1 MYVAATGSLKP
12 VQCSNW
18 LYSQITL
25 TVLQVTT
32 GKYTL
37 FYKALKVIETL
48 IDGERTIYKSI
59 NEFCN
64 IKSEGLKDWQSL
76 YFLLKVIGKESGL
89 SNIIF
94 IRFLV
99 LVPCGRKFFRDN
111 EKAICKE
118 GLSDENILEL
128 YITVKQTL
136 NKTGE
141 PSRQRKAQVKK
152 EDYT

>member
-1 MYVAATGSLKP
+1 M
-12 VQCSNW
+12 
-18 LYSQITL
+18 
-25 TVLQVTT
+25 
-32 GKYTL
+32 
-37 FYKALKVIETL
+37 IETL

-59 NEFCN
+59 KEFSN

-76 YFLLKVIGKESGL
+76 YFLLKEIGKESGL

-99 LVPCGRKFFRDN
+99 LVPCGKKFFRDI

-128 YITVKQTL
+128 YIKVKQTL
-136 NKTGE
+136 NEIGE
-141 PSRQRKAQVKK
+141 PSRPRKPQVKE